1 MIEGK
6 IYCDVCGNVGYFE
19 TCYLPGGWEIIGEN
33 KHACPTCSDKWVTKE
48 QVDECDP
55 GQLIDFS

>member
-6 IYCDVCGNVGYFE
+6 IHCDICGAVDYFE
-19 TCYLPGGWEIIGEN
+19 TCYLPGGWEIIGED
-33 KHACPTCSDKWVTKE
+33 KHACPACCGKWVKKE

-55 GQLIDFS
+55 GPTD